1 MGLAARVARRARR
14 ALRPVQRV
22 PADWLFDRRLVARV
36 LRREHVLCL
45 GDSHVRV
52 LGSVRVP
59 GAWFHAEPLSGAT
72 ASGVL
77 NPNSTTRSLEV
88 FSARL
93 DRAKRW
99 QSILFQLGEVDCG
112 FVIWHRAERHG
123 ISVDEQLDLTVASYA
138 AFLAR
143 VAEMGFR
150 RLVVLSAP
158 LPTISDYPS
167 QFAEVANA
175 RKEVTASMLDRTA
188 LTLRYNAALEARCRD
203 IDAVFVDATTGHLGE
218 AGLIDPAFLG
228 ETDRDHHLADKP
240 YAALIAD
247 RLGRLS
253 R

>member
-1 MGLAARVARRARR
+1 MRALGSWVADGETRLRTAAAGGASRAGARRARR
-14 ALRPVQRV
+14 ALAPVQRV
-22 PADWLFDRRLVARV
+22 PADWLFERRLVARV

-52 LGSVRVP
+52 LGRVRVP
-59 GAWFHAEPLSGAT
+59 GAWRHAPSQLSGAT

-93 DRAKRW
+93 NRAKPW

-138 AFLAR
+138 AFLAH

-167 QFAEVANA
+167 QLAEVANA

-203 IDAVFVDATTGHLGE
+203 IERRVRRRHNRTPLGE
-218 AGLIDPAFLG
+218 AGLIDPAFPPR
-228 ETDRDHHLADKP
+228 DR
-240 YAALIAD
+240 
-247 RLGRLS
+247 
-253 R
+253 